1 MPSPARRSKGAAD
14 APAYTV
20 TCEWDDEARVWYVAD
35 SDVPGLATEAAT
47 LEQLEAKLATMI
59 PELVE
64 LNVPGADAARVPF
77 KLVATKDALAR
88 SA

>member
-1 MPSPARRSKGAAD
+1 MPSRTRPSKRAAGA
-14 APAYTV
+14 PIYTI
-20 TCEWDDEARVWYVAD
+20 TCEWDDEACVWYVAE

-47 LEQLEAKLATMI
+47 IEQLEAKLATMI

-64 LNVPGADAARVPF
+64 LNVPGADATHVPF
-77 KLVATKDALAR
+77 KLVATKQTFAR